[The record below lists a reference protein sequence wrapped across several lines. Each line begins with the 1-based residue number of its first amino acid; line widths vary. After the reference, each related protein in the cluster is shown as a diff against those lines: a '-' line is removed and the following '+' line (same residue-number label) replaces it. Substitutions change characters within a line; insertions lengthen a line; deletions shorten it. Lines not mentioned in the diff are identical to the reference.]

1 MNDKIKNI
9 LKDLFIIIKNT
20 LLLFTCV
27 FVIVTIISIC
37 IKLTKVNII
46 KENNNNI
53 IETTKDSLIQDNNK
67 TQGEINVLDS
77 IKNIKINE
85 SKNLNND
92 STLKLFYKLIGAV

>member
-1 MNDKIKNI
+1 MNNKIKNI

-20 LLLFTCV
+20 LLLFACV

-37 IKLTKVNII
+37 IKLTKVNTT
-46 KENNNNI
+46 KENNNYI

-92 STLKLFYKLIGAV
+92 STLKLFYKLISAV